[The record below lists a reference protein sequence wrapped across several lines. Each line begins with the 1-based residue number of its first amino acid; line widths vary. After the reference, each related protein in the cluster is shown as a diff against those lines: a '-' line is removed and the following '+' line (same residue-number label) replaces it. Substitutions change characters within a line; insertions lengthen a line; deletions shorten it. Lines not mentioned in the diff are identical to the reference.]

1 MKRATLLDVA
11 QLAGVSRATASL
23 VVRNSPLVS
32 AATRVAV
39 EAAMNELGYVY
50 NLGAARMRAARSRT
64 VGVVFP
70 NLTNPFFAVML
81 AGIESVLETA
91 GLAVFLANS
100 YENAAKQDG
109 FVRRMR
115 EHSVDGL
122 IVCPAQ
128 GTEKRF
134 IDDAGKWNI
143 PLVQTL
149 RMVPGTRTD
158 YAGMDQKDGM
168 RQAVDCLVDFNH
180 RSIGYVAS
188 DLFHSAHTERLSSF
202 RAAMTARE
210 LEPLFVVEL
219 QSTHQAARM
228 AAAEIMHRR
237 ERPTAL
243 ICHNDVLG
251 LGLHRG
257 LCDLGVMPG
266 RDVSLIGFDN
276 VAEADLVRPGLAS
289 VATEPFKL
297 GESAAN
303 LLLRRLE
310 TPDAEFLT
318 CVEPTYFVQRGSCGP
333 VRSSDAA
340 QKAG

>member
-1 MKRATLLDVA
+1 MKRVTLLDVA
-11 QLAGVSRATASL
+11 RHAGVSRATASL
-23 VVRNSPLVS
+23 VVRGSPLVS
-32 AATRVAV
+32 SATRAAV
-39 EAAMNELGYVY
+39 EAAMAELGYVY

-100 YENAAKQDG
+100 YENADKQDG
-109 FVRRMR
+109 FVTRMR

-122 IVCPAQ
+122 IVCPAP
-128 GTEKRF
+128 GTQRRF
-134 IDDAGKWNI
+134 VDDAGKWGI

-149 RMVPGTRTD
+149 RMVPDTVTD
-158 YAGMDQKDGM
+158 YAGMDQRDGM
-168 RQAVDCLVDFNH
+168 REAVDCLFDFGH
-180 RSIGYVAS
+180 RRIGYVAS
-188 DLFHSAHTERLSSF
+188 NVFHSAHTERLSNF
-202 RAAMTARE
+202 RAAMAARG
-210 LEPLFVVEL
+210 LEPLFVTEL
-219 QSTHQAARM
+219 ESTHQAARI
-228 AAAEIMHRR
+228 AATDIIHRR

-266 RDVSLIGFDN
+266 RDVSLVGFDN

-289 VATEPFKL
+289 VATEPFKV
-297 GESAAN
+297 GENAAR

-310 TPDAEFLT
+310 TPGAEIRSL
-318 CVEPTYFVQRGSCGP
+318 VEPTYFVQRGSCGP
-333 VRSSDAA
+333 VRSALAA
-340 QKAG
+340 